1 MSLLELL
8 VIFKGKKQLK
18 VQIVYNNQIG
28 MATKPIPVVTH
39 PNQTQFD
46 GFSPFWLGLGMGM
59 GFPRFQNTG
68 MGRVT
73 GI

>member
-1 MSLLELL
+1 M
-8 VIFKGKKQLK
+8 FKK
-18 VQIVYNNQIG
+18 VESRHDN
-28 MATKPIPVVTH
+28 KTH
-39 PNQTQFD
+39 TRPDQTQFD

-59 GFPRFQNTG
+59 GFLRFQNTG